1 MPAGSRL
8 SRVNHWLSIK
18 VCWQTEMVNCLCTGS
33 LTEREFKVA
42 KLIAA
47 LHAISASLHGIYYV
61 DSVREQYASLG
72 RVWLECAARAELQ
85 SGAMAAPE
93 PKPGQKVA

>member
-18 VCWQTEMVNCLCTGS
+18 VCWQTEMVNCFCTGS

-47 LHAISASLHGIYYV
+47 LHAISASLHGIYSIMLTQMPPLEAV
-61 DSVREQYASLG
+61 LLAVSSVAFVAVACCITLVLS
-72 RVWLECAARAELQ
+72 
-85 SGAMAAPE
+85 SGFF
-93 PKPGQKVA
+93 

>member
-18 VCWQTEMVNCLCTGS
+18 VCWQTEMVNCFCTGS

-61 DSVREQYASLG
+61 DPNASSRSCTLGGEQCCVRRRSV
-72 RVWLECAARAELQ
+72 LQ
-85 SGAMAAPE
+85 
-93 PKPGQKVA
+93 PGQKVA